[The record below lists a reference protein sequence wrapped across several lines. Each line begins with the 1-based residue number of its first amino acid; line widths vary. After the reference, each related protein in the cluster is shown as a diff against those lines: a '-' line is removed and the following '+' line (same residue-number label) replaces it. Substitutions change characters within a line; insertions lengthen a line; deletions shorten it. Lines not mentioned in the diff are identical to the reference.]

1 MSFFTDALGDTMFCA
16 GTITVTVKTVFY
28 DRGLAKSSTREK
40 KFVAKKSVQPLSPD
54 EAQLQ
59 GFPDYG
65 TNEFIT
71 IFSLKEIPMPSNKQ
85 EVVVVRFNNKN
96 WYVRRVLP
104 FVWDKDTSME
114 MGYYETILSRYNENQ
129 LNPDGGQ
136 YK

>member
-16 GTITVTVKTVFY
+16 GSISVKVKRVY
-28 DRGLAKSSTREK
+28 YIDGIAQSTEREK
-40 KFVAKKSVQPLSPD
+40 TFVAKKSVQPLSPD

-85 EVVVVRFNNKN
+85 EAVIVRFNNKN
-96 WYVRRVLP
+96 WYVRKVLP
-104 FVWDKDTSME
+104 FVWDKDTPME
-114 MGYYETILSRYNENQ
+114 MGYYETILSRYNDTQ

>member
-16 GTITVTVKTVFY
+16 GTISITVKTVY
-28 DRGLAKSSTREK
+28 YMDGIATNTSRVK

-59 GFPDYG
+59 GFPGYG

-85 EVVVVRFNNKN
+85 EAVVVTFNNKN

-104 FVWDKDTSME
+104 FVWDKGTPME
-114 MGYYETILSRYNENQ
+114 MGYYETILSRYNETQ

-136 YK
+136 FK

>member
-1 MSFFTDALGDTMFCA
+1 MFTKLCRMSQPKL
-16 GTITVTVKTVFY
+16 
-28 DRGLAKSSTREK
+28 K

-85 EVVVVRFNNKN
+85 EAIVVHFNNKN

-104 FVWDKDTSME
+104 FVWDKGTPME

-136 YK
+136 FK

>member
-16 GTITVTVKTVFY
+16 GTITVTVKSIYY
-28 DRGLAKSSTREK
+28 DNGFAKNTSREK
-40 KFVAKKSVQPLSPD
+40 KFIAKKSVQPLSPD

-65 TNEFIT
+65 PNEFIT

-85 EVVVVRFNNKN
+85 EAVVVKFNGKS
-96 WYVRRVLP
+96 WYVRKVLP
-104 FVWDKDTSME
+104 FVWDKDTPME

-129 LNPDGGQ
+129 LNPDGGK